1 MRKAFLQLHAAVFL
15 AGFTGILGKLIVLNE
30 SLLVWYR
37 MFFST
42 LVLLVISFFT
52 HKIKW
57 LSVKKMLPL
66 VGIGAIISIHWVLF
80 YGSVKYANISVALV
94 CFSSIGFFTAFLDPL
109 IYKKR
114 INSSEVLLGLLSILG
129 IYLIFHFDEHFRVG
143 IVFGLVS
150 SFFASLFPILN
161 KKLVSEFDS
170 DTITFYEIGGGWFSL
185 NIIVPIYLLF
195 FPAAYLIPTASDFF
209 WLIILSLFCT
219 VLAFNLSVRSLQKIS
234 PFTVNLTFNLEP
246 VYGILLAFIIFK
258 ENEFLGMSFYA
269 GLSIIFLTVILQSWR
284 VWHAEKY
291 KKN

>member
-1 MRKAFLQLHAAVFL
+1 
-15 AGFTGILGKLIVLNE
+15 
-30 SLLVWYR
+30 
-37 MFFST
+37 
-42 LVLLVISFFT
+42 
-52 HKIKW
+52 
-57 LSVKKMLPL
+57 
-66 VGIGAIISIHWVLF
+66 
-80 YGSVKYANISVALV
+80 VALV

-170 DTITFYEIGGGWFSL
+170 DTITFYDIGGGWFSL

-195 FPAAYLIPTASDFF
+195 FPAAYLVPTASDFF
-209 WLIILSLFCT
+209 WLIVLSLFCT

-291 KKN
+291 KHN